1 MAHSGCLRCPLV
13 SKTERFSN
21 RQNGEAVSASP
32 GGKLP
37 SEVRL
42 MRGGDRLAYK
52 CSPMNGIRFRLHHL
66 TGQPVMFSHRH
77 PSSVTINNRFRS
89 ADYFS

>member
-32 GGKLP
+32 GGKP
-37 SEVRL
+37 
-42 MRGGDRLAYK
+42 RGGGRKLVPLNRVLAKIRGYGRIISAPTAAAAEPPTGRQVGDPYK
-52 CSPMNGIRFRLHHL
+52 LKDF
-66 TGQPVMFSHRH
+66 
-77 PSSVTINNRFRS
+77 
-89 ADYFS
+89 